1 MKRNVLTFAN
11 RSSPCALNYNIRVK
25 LFCLKYIET
34 FGQVYHSSFNL
45 NVIKHSSLSCSL
57 TLEFSLC
64 FLCVLFM

>member
-34 FGQVYHSSFNL
+34 FGQVYHSYFN
-45 NVIKHSSLSCSL
+45 
-57 TLEFSLC
+57 
-64 FLCVLFM
+64 